1 MERLRS
7 SGEKQ
12 LNSTEI
18 EQAAAERLSS
28 LERSAERIASREDSV
43 EAARETLRQ
52 AEKQSARTE
61 RGSISEDQPKRQPVS
76 LEANYRHT
84 MTTLQHRLKPA
95 SRAFSKVIHNPAVER
110 TSEVVGSTIARPS
123 VTVGATG
130 GALIFSTTLYLY
142 ARYYGFTL
150 KGSEIWIGLLVGGV
164 IGLLLEFGLRLVRRR
179 RKP

>member
-1 MERLRS
+1 MERLNNS
-7 SGEKQ
+7 AEQ
-12 LNSTEI
+12 NLNSTEI
-18 EQAAAERLSS
+18 EQAAAERLKN
-28 LERSAERIASREDSV
+28 LERSAERITGPEDGV
-43 EAARETLRQ
+43 EAAREKLRQ
-52 AEKQSARTE
+52 AERQSAQTE
-61 RGSISEDQPKRQPVS
+61 RASIQEDRPKAQPIS

-95 SRAFSKVIHNPAVER
+95 SRTFSKVIHSPVVER

-164 IGLLLEFGLRLVRRR
+164 IGLVAEFSLRLLRGRRSS
-179 RKP
+179 